1 MTAHSGADSLR
12 PPTLSDQFR
21 INLIWPAAKYWKEQ
35 YGRVL
40 DQSKQYKIALE
51 AYENATGIQAED
63 IAEMRET
70 LKDQK
75 DCIPKLDDCEK
86 EVTVFKT
93 RARRRGF
100 TIAIAVPAAAL
111 IGYGTG
117 YLLSPR

>member
-1 MTAHSGADSLR
+1 
-12 PPTLSDQFR
+12 
-21 INLIWPAAKYWKEQ
+21 
-35 YGRVL
+35 
-40 DQSKQYKIALE
+40 
-51 AYENATGIQAED
+51 
-63 IAEMRET
+63 MRET
-70 LKDQK
+70 LKDQA

-86 EVTVFKT
+86 EVAVFKN